1 MTEFLSA
8 AVDIVWGLPL
18 VIFLFA
24 ANLVLLVQ
32 SRFRPLLRTFHGLKL
47 LGGGDEKKDGEGISH
62 FKTFSNAMAATIG
75 MGNISGVA
83 IAVSQGGPGTVF
95 WMWVASVFGMNTKFF
110 ECTAALLE
118 RGHDYRGKHVGGA
131 MYTLPRILGDKG
143 KPLAYLFAVCGLIG
157 TLSMFQINQLS
168 GFMSTQYAI
177 PGWGSGL
184 FFSGLTLWI
193 LRGGLPRLSNACALI
208 VPFMGLLYTVICL
221 VVLGMYWERLPAVF
235 SLILR
240 HAWDPKAA
248 AYGTALYTFVHVMV
262 TGIKRATFS
271 NEAGLGTA
279 PMAHSDTSSTEPVA
293 EGYVAMLGPLID
305 TILGCTLTALVVLVV
320 FPQGAPALS
329 GIQLSIAAFEIPLG
343 EWGRHLLGV
352 CVLLF
357 AYATILGMANYNQK
371 CWDFIFKG
379 HLGDGAYQGWYA
391 LTIFAGAV
399 LAAQNVLNIIDIA
412 YALMT
417 IPNIVATL
425 MLAPRVKAA
434 MADYD
439 RRKLNER
446 KNSSA

>member
-8 AVDIVWGLPL
+8 VVDIVWGLPL
-18 VIFLFA
+18 VLFLFA
-24 ANLVLLVQ
+24 ANLVLLWH
-32 SRFRPLLRTFHGLKL
+32 SRFRPLLRTWHGLKL
-47 LGGGDEKKDGEGISH
+47 LGGGGSHDAKEGISH
-62 FKTFSNAMAATIG
+62 FHTFSNAMAATIG

-95 WMWVASVFGMNTKFF
+95 WMWIASIFGMNMKFF

-118 RGHDYRGKHVGGA
+118 RGKDHKGQNQGGA
-131 MYTLPRILGDKG
+131 MYTLPRILGEKG
-143 KPLAYLFAVCGLIG
+143 KPLAYLFAICGLVG

-168 GFMSTQYAI
+168 GFLTQQYAF

-184 FFSGLTLWI
+184 LFGGLTLWV
-193 LRGGLPRLSNACALI
+193 LRGGLPRLSKACALI
-208 VPFMGLLYTVICL
+208 VPFMGMLYSIICL
-221 VVLGMYWERLPAVF
+221 VVLGMYWERIPAVF
-235 SLILR
+235 SLIMR

-248 AYGTALYTFVHVMV
+248 AYGTIMYTFIHVMV

-320 FPQGAPALS
+320 FPDGTPALS
-329 GIQLSIAAFEIPLG
+329 GIELSIAAFEIPLG
-343 EWGRHLLGV
+343 SIGRHLLGI

-357 AYATILGMANYNQK
+357 AYATILGMANYNLK
-371 CWDFIFKG
+371 CWDFVFKG
-379 HLGDGAYQGWYA
+379 KLGDSVYQGWYA

-399 LAAQNVLNIIDIA
+399 LAAQNVLNMIDIA

-425 MLAPRVKAA
+425 ILAPRVKAA

-439 RRKLNER
+439 QRTSK
-446 KNSSA
+446 